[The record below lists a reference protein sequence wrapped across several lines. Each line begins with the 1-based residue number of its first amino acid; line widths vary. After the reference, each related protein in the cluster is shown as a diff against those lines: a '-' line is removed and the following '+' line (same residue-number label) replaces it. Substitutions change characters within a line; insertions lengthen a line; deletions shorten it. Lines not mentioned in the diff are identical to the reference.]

1 MLCTENSS
9 MQFVRSALPIAVN
22 CYEAG
27 RAVQNFAWPDKLSQ
41 LKKDSLEAH
50 LIQVSANTQRVRQV
64 YDNRLVAR
72 ASNKQTIHAT
82 HLRPMNEKQMA
93 VS

>member
-1 MLCTENSS
+1 MFNYIRNSLILLSLMYMFLVFIIHAKVLVLMLCTENSS

-27 RAVQNFAWPDKLSQ
+27 RAAQNFAWPDKLSQ

-50 LIQVSANTQRVRQV
+50 LI
-64 YDNRLVAR
+64 
-72 ASNKQTIHAT
+72 
-82 HLRPMNEKQMA
+82 
-93 VS
+93 